1 MIYLSDDYISKY
13 SDTLSYLIA
22 RSYKEGY
29 SLDYIEKVISHSLMI
44 NELEKSNIT
53 IIAFSSM
60 EKIYSEIFTM
70 NDNNF
75 KLNIYDEFGWVGN
88 IYMHLFLSLKITF
101 ESLFLIVPI
110 KEMLDLYNLYHEM
123 SYSQILEYV
132 KEKNKYSTLDIVMKR
147 RDISNSKLSAITGMS
162 ISTIRALRYNKRDI
176 SKLEA
181 HKLLLLANALNVKM
195 ETLLPDIGLM
205 FL

>member
-75 KLNIYDEFGWVGN
+75 ELNIYDEFGWVGN

-123 SYSQILEYV
+123 SFSQILEYV
-132 KEKNKYSTLDIVMKR
+132 KEKNKYSILDIVMKR
-147 RDISNSKLSAITGMS
+147 RDISNSKLSAITGIS
-162 ISTIRALRYNKRDI
+162 ISTIGALRYSKRDI